1 MPIINAHSN
10 MSEGLNAPY
19 DNASMVTPS
28 DSADLSYVT
37 RSLWIGSQGNLKV
50 TMLGGGD
57 VTFNVTA
64 HMELPIRVT
73 RIWSTGT
80 SAGDIVALW

>member
-1 MPIINAHSN
+1 MPIINSHSN
-10 MSEGLNAPY
+10 LSEGLNAPY

-28 DSADLSYVT
+28 DSADLAYVT
-37 RSLWIGSQGNLKV
+37 RSLWIGAQGTLKV

-57 VTFNVTA
+57 VTFNVSQ

-80 SAGDIVALW
+80 SASDVVALW